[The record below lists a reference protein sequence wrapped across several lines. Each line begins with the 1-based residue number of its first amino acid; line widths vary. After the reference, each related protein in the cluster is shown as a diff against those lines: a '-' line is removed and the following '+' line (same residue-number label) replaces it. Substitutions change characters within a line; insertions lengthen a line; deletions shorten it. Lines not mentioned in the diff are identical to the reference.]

1 MQTLLKRMVQR
12 RDKLS
17 QLEKQVFDYII
28 RNPETV
34 AGLKLDELS
43 KRLYVSTATIS
54 RTCRQLGFRGFQDMK
69 FALEQHVV
77 KDKPVVPSGSPGSFL
92 SAHLDRFRS
101 EMEHTL
107 ALADQDKMKQA
118 AEWIYKS
125 IHVEF
130 FGVGSSF
137 APCLDAAKK
146 LMFAGK
152 MCSAREDWDE
162 LRCAAASLGPKDTAI
177 LVSFSGETVYIK
189 EFAHILLERK
199 VKTIAITGNEPNR
212 LQEMADLSFRVG
224 IEHCYYGELDMCSR
238 FPFIMILDAII
249 LAYLEQVK
257 K

>member
-12 RDKLS
+12 REQLS
-17 QLEKQVFDYII
+17 ELEKQVFDYII

-43 KRLYVSTATIS
+43 KRLFVSTATIS

-69 FALEQHVV
+69 FALEQHVI
-77 KDKPVVPSGSPGSFL
+77 KDKPEVPSGSPGSFL
-92 SAHLDRFRS
+92 SAHLDRFRR

-107 ALADQDKMKQA
+107 ELTDQNKIKQA
-118 AEWIYKS
+118 AEWIDES
-125 IHVEF
+125 VHVEF
-130 FGVGSSF
+130 FGVGNSF
-137 APCLDAAKK
+137 PPCLDAAKK

-162 LRCAAASLGPKDTAI
+162 LRSAAASLGPKDAAI

-189 EFAHILLERK
+189 EFAHILMERK
-199 VKTIAITGNEPNR
+199 TKTIAITGNEPNR
-212 LQEMADLSFRVG
+212 LREMADLSIRVG

-238 FPFIMILDAII
+238 FPFIMVLDAII
-249 LAYLEQVK
+249 LAYLERVK